1 MIILVTIGEPIPKI
15 DNDQRYMRC
24 FNLGLNFSENGNKVL
39 WITDSF
45 NHQKKIQ
52 RDLSI
57 SDEVN
62 INNNFKIK
70 IIKTISYKKNY
81 SLNRVFHN
89 IEFSYKLFK
98 FIKTIKIDKRLFIA
112 SYPILE
118 SCVALALLKKKEDK
132 LIIDIRDLWPDIFK
146 DKINFILFKI
156 INLIYKLL
164 LKFIF
169 HRTDMTIS
177 TSEGYLNWSEKYNNI
192 SKKYSLPIGYNL
204 SIYES
209 EHRQNF
215 KQDNYKNINFKRF
228 NICFIGTITKKYFDF
243 DIINELSKFLKKNS
257 IEHNLFIAGYGE
269 DFEEIKS
276 NATKETIML
285 GQLNGNELKD
295 IMSICSIGLAP
306 YRNIPNFEMNIPNK
320 IYEYASNNLYL
331 ITSLQGETKSFIEKN
346 KLGYSSNNVHMLS
359 NKILNIY
366 NNFGTTKFL
375 NNRGKKNILNS
386 EKINRRFFNE
396 LKKLHYL

>member
-1 MIILVTIGEPIPKI
+1 
-15 DNDQRYMRC
+15 
-24 FNLGLNFSENGNKVL
+24 
-39 WITDSF
+39 
-45 NHQKKIQ
+45 
-52 RDLSI
+52 
-57 SDEVN
+57 
-62 INNNFKIK
+62 
-70 IIKTISYKKNY
+70 
-81 SLNRVFHN
+81 
-89 IEFSYKLFK
+89 
-98 FIKTIKIDKRLFIA
+98 
-112 SYPILE
+112 
-118 SCVALALLKKKEDK
+118 
-132 LIIDIRDLWPDIFK
+132 
-146 DKINFILFKI
+146 
-156 INLIYKLL
+156 
-164 LKFIF
+164 
-169 HRTDMTIS
+169 MTIS

-209 EHRQNF
+209 EHRKNF

-243 DIINELSKFLKKNS
+243 DIIYELSKFLKKNS

-276 NATKETIML
+276 NVTKETIML

-346 KLGYSSNNVHMLS
+346 KLGYSHNNVHMLS